1 MSSEADRFR
10 GKVAVERSYIT
21 CTPALSAESSYIL
34 YILCGA
40 APSSLSSSSSVPNS
54 LALFRSISDH
64 HFVRSPV
71 VPYFARLIV
80 V

>member
-34 YILCGA
+34 HPLRRGPIIIIVIFVRPQFPRIIPLDIGSPLC
-40 APSSLSSSSSVPNS
+40 SFTRCSSV
-54 LALFRSISDH
+54 R
-64 HFVRSPV
+64 
-71 VPYFARLIV
+71 RLIV